1 MDAAEEQEQAT
12 ARVEEARKEL
22 NGAIMTL
29 LVKHGVKTSV
39 DVGFH
44 GEIARITLKYW
55 KEL

>member
-1 MDAAEEQEQAT
+1 MTAAEEQAKAI